1 MNAHLAVEDELWED
15 LGASKNTSYEEQL
28 SSDERIHLA
37 IERNIVLVESLL
49 YKALRHDAILQAL
62 TEDKSVY
69 RDDDDDERFTKERL
83 LPLLV
88 QKELRE
94 FVEEVAQ
101 RYNNVCFHSFEHAS
115 HVMMSATKMVTMLP
129 QRNLSDIDLEQ
140 LARYN
145 DEKSKWTISDPWL
158 HLSICLAALLHD
170 VEHKGIPNHQ
180 LLHEQDYLSV
190 EYGSSSCM
198 SSFAECYSV
207 DVGILILESRPYKSL
222 CAAIYTRPDIHL
234 VISDLILITDIASE
248 ARRNMCLSK
257 WNMAYPKGNGN
268 QNTKAMKYDEKY
280 VAKAISDQ
288 IIQAADVSH
297 TMQSFET
304 FLKWNQRLYYELLSA
319 YRNGR
324 TNPSN
329 STHPG
334 KNWYVGQ
341 LAFYRNYVIPLAER
355 LDSCGAL
362 YHPNGKNFSAF
373 AKRNRD
379 QWQKDGKEWTEN
391 LVSSAEKVHLPQP
404 MPPSIMS
411 SLQVN
416 LEKSLIKQIVGDPSM
431 VEDSI
436 QNFDGDQSLNETSTT
451 TPEVSS
457 ITNYSDASGNYF
469 NHEVNQNETKLTEMD
484 DMVTTVDAVV
494 PQILIKQ
501 ILSSIETFTDPSK
514 SLTSDV
520 IKEAVSNYRNNGS
533 IKKFRGALLFVDI
546 SGFTILSQTY
556 PLEDFKTF
564 INEYFT
570 KIINM
575 IELFGGDVVKFAGD
589 ALFAVWSSKDAETC
603 CSDTSEHT
611 VSCNNEYSLDIERCA
626 ACAIAISADC
636 NNYNISKKYNRRM
649 STASSSASS
658 STGPTSRQNQVLRSI
673 KGESV
678 DFEERSAVLNVYCGV
693 SEGYMAG
700 IDVIAR
706 DRAEYFLI
714 GQPLKG

>member
-1 MNAHLAVEDELWED
+1 MMNTYSYLAMEDELWEE

-28 SSDERIHLA
+28 SRDERIHLA

-49 YKALRHDAILQAL
+49 YKALRHDAILKAL
-62 TEDKSVY
+62 TEDTIVFH
-69 RDDDDDERFTKERL
+69 DDDDERFTKERL

-88 QKELRE
+88 QKQLRE

-101 RYNNVCFHSFEHAS
+101 RYNHVCFHSFEHAS

-129 QRNLSDIDLEQ
+129 QRNLSDIDPELS
-140 LARYN
+140 ARYN
-145 DEKSKWTISDPWL
+145 DEKSRWTISDPWL

-170 VEHKGIPNHQ
+170 VEHKGIPNQQ

-207 DVGILILESRPYKSL
+207 DVGIWILESKPYKSL
-222 CAAIYTRPDIHL
+222 CEAIYTRSDIHF
-234 VISDLILITDIASE
+234 VISDLILNTDIASE

-257 WNMAYPKGNGN
+257 WNLAYPKSNGN
-268 QNTKAMKYDEKY
+268 QNTKAIKYDESKY

-304 FLKWNQRLYYELLSA
+304 FLKWNERLYYELLSA

-362 YHPNGKNFSAF
+362 YHPNGKNFTAF

-391 LVSSAEKVHLPQP
+391 LISSAEKLHLPQP

-411 SLQVN
+411 SLKVN
-416 LEKSLIKQIVGDPSM
+416 LEMSLIKQIVGDSSI

-436 QNFDGDQSLNETSTT
+436 QNFDGEQSLNETSTT

-457 ITNYSDASGNYF
+457 ITNYSDASGNHF
-469 NHEVNQNETKLTEMD
+469 NHEVSQNETKLTEMD

-501 ILSSIETFTDPSK
+501 ILSSIETCTDPSK
-514 SLTSDV
+514 SLTADV
-520 IKEAVSNYRNNGS
+520 IREAVSNYHKNGS

-570 KIINM
+570 KIINL
-575 IELFGGDVVKFAGD
+575 IQSFGGDVVKFAGD
-589 ALFAVWSSKDAETC
+589 ALFAVWTSKDAETC
-603 CSDTSEHT
+603 CSNTSEHT
-611 VSCNNEYSLDIERCA
+611 VSCNEYSLEIERCT

-649 STASSSASS
+649 SNAP
-658 STGPTSRQNQVLRSI
+658 STTDPTSRQNQVLRSI

-678 DFEERSAVLNVYCGV
+678 HFEERSAVLNVYCGV

-700 IDVIAR
+700 IDVVAR